1 MNMAL
6 TKITA
11 ENFTVFEN
19 ITIPFTNGL
28 NVLVGENGMGK
39 THIMKL
45 AYAAC
50 QASRHDVS
58 FSKDD
63 DAVSTRSVRHWTTGK
78 PKQKWK

>member
-1 MNMAL
+1 MAL

-45 AYAAC
+45 AL
-50 QASRHDVS
+50 SLIHI
-58 FSKDD
+58 
-63 DAVSTRSVRHWTTGK
+63 
-78 PKQKWK
+78 